1 MSKTF
6 MKDLARLCILK
17 NIIFL
22 FSGIFFKF
30 FFSNIFTL
38 LSLMIFLLYDKSLT
52 FIFYVQSNLYIDCK
66 LLERIRS
73 DWYYWMIFHFYWEKK
88 DRDMKRFKES
98 SGNIFFADLRL
109 KLSKIQKNH
118 FSCFSDIER
127 INDLKYIF
135 DIWYLSSFL

>member
-73 DWYYWMIFHFYWEKK
+73 D
-88 DRDMKRFKES
+88 
-98 SGNIFFADLRL
+98 
-109 KLSKIQKNH
+109 
-118 FSCFSDIER
+118 
-127 INDLKYIF
+127 
-135 DIWYLSSFL
+135 